1 MSSHQA
7 SEQMIGYLYQ
17 VRYALALL
25 LANDNSDFQISIEK
39 FDDVAFSKNDV
50 PKQLIQLK
58 HHVRKQGS
66 LTDGSTDLWRTL
78 KVWIDT
84 ISKSPDMLSGTEFLV
99 ITTAIAPDDTAAFY
113 LKKDRNRN
121 VKIAYEKLK
130 DVCLNSSN
138 QDHKKYYEAFLS
150 TDETIIKSL
159 ISQIYVIDSAS
170 DIVDVEKDIR
180 KEIRYTCLPKY
191 ENQIIE
197 RLEGWWYQ
205 KAIEALCSDSPIFIT
220 QSQVRSHIVSVG
232 QEYADDNLPIDIF
245 DIGSLNE
252 NDFSENERV
261 FYEQLKLICLG
272 NRRMQIALRDYY
284 RAFKLR
290 ANWVRNDLLY
300 IDELEKYEERL
311 IDEWEH
317 AFAAMEDNLAEYSG
331 VTEEEKIE
339 EGRRL
344 FSDIEKKD
352 IRIRPKCQEA
362 FVMRGS
368 YHMLA
373 NQLRFLYKGIII
385 NHNKKPS
392 QPTLKRRFFKKKA
405 AFFSWPGLG
414 KEWC

>member
-78 KVWIDT
+78 KVWIDA

-138 QDHKKYYEAFLS
+138 QDHKKYYEAFLN

-159 ISQIYVIDSAS
+159 ISQICVIDSAS

-220 QSQVRSHIVSVG
+220 QSQVRSYIVSVG

-252 NDFSENERV
+252 NDFSENEKV

-284 RAFKLR
+284 RAFKQR

-317 AFAAMEDNLAEYSG
+317 AFAAMEDNLAEYSA

-373 NQLRFLYKGIII
+373 NQLKVGWHIDFYDRL
-385 NHNKKPS
+385 KK
-392 QPTLKRRFFKKKA
+392 LLA
-405 AFFSWPGLG
+405 PGEGGDTDEKL
-414 KEWC
+414 EYANT

>member
-284 RAFKLR
+284 RAFKQR

-373 NQLRFLYKGIII
+373 NQLKVGWHIDFYDWL
-385 NHNKKPS
+385 KK
-392 QPTLKRRFFKKKA
+392 LLA
-405 AFFSWPGLG
+405 PGEGGDTDEKL
-414 KEWC
+414 EYANT

>member
-1 MSSHQA
+1 
-7 SEQMIGYLYQ
+7 
-17 VRYALALL
+17 
-25 LANDNSDFQISIEK
+25 
-39 FDDVAFSKNDV
+39 
-50 PKQLIQLK
+50 
-58 HHVRKQGS
+58 
-66 LTDGSTDLWRTL
+66 
-78 KVWIDT
+78 
-84 ISKSPDMLSGTEFLV
+84 MLSGTEFLV
-99 ITTAIAPDDTAAFY
+99 ITTAIAPDDTSAFY

-121 VKIAYEKLK
+121 VKTAYEKLR

-138 QDHKKYYEAFLS
+138 QDHKKYYEAFLN

-159 ISQIYVIDSAS
+159 ISQICVIDSAS

-220 QSQVRSHIVSVG
+220 QSQVRSYIVSVG

-284 RAFKLR
+284 RAFKQR

-373 NQLRFLYKGIII
+373 NQLKVGWHIDFYDRL
-385 NHNKKPS
+385 KK
-392 QPTLKRRFFKKKA
+392 LLA
-405 AFFSWPGLG
+405 PGEGGDTDEKL
-414 KEWC
+414 EYANT